1 MRAVMVQKLAGMR
14 AAEFRTAK
22 PAQAIYGASE

>member
-1 MRAVMVQKLAGMR
+1 MTAVMVQKLAGMR

-22 PAQAIYGASE
+22 SEQAIDGATE